1 MKKSFE
7 LEDSFRSLSQI
18 PRSEIQKRKTYNSIV
33 QTGRPDRPIGYI
45 ARNWTGSLLTIVMIL
60 VCAAYLLTEI
70 ESPSQEGLAA
80 LNPAELFASSEIV
93 ITYLTKSD
101 SPEQFNLHSNL
112 TRKGISIIDDPGWLE
127 IMNRSVNGRN
137 IVKDAPEM
145 ERAYDL
151 LLIYEGKKPDKC
163 KVWISKNNVYIKRM
177 KEQNVY
183 KVEES
188 KAAQVVLMIEDM
200 EKQVQF

>member
-7 LEDSFRSLSQI
+7 LEDSFKSLSQI

-70 ESPSQEGLAA
+70 KSPSQEGLAA
-80 LNPAELFASSEIV
+80 LNPAELFPSSEIV

-101 SPEQFNLHSNL
+101 SAEQFNLHSNL
-112 TRKGISIIDDPGWLE
+112 TRKGVSIIDEPGWLE
-127 IMNRSVNGRN
+127 IMNRTVNGRN
-137 IVKDAPEM
+137 TVKNVPEM
-145 ERAYDL
+145 ENAFDL
-151 LLIYEGKKPDKC
+151 LLIYEGRKPDQC
-163 KVWISKNNVYIKRM
+163 KLWINEENVYIKRV
-177 KEQNVY
+177 KEQRVY
-183 KVEES
+183 KVEAS
-188 KAAQVVLMIEDM
+188 KAAKVIAMIEDM
-200 EKQVQF
+200 EMQVQF

>member
-1 MKKSFE
+1 LKKSFE
-7 LEDSFRSLSQI
+7 LEDSFRNLSQI

-70 ESPSQEGLAA
+70 KSPSQEGLAA

-127 IMNRSVNGRN
+127 IMNITVNGRN
-137 IVKDAPEM
+137 NVENAPEM

-163 KVWISKNNVYIKRM
+163 KLWISKNNVYIKRM
-177 KEQNVY
+177 KEQKVY

-188 KAAQVVLMIEDM
+188 KAAQMVLMIEDM

>member
-18 PRSEIQKRKTYNSIV
+18 PRSEIQKRKTYNTIV
-33 QTGRPDRPIGYI
+33 KTGRPDRPIGYI

-70 ESPSQEGLAA
+70 KSPSQAGLAA

-101 SPEQFNLHSNL
+101 SAEHFNLHSNL
-112 TRKGISIIDDPGWLE
+112 TRKGVAIIDEPNWRG
-127 IMNRSVNGRN
+127 IMNRTVNGRN
-137 IVKDAPEM
+137 NVKNAPEM
-145 ERAYDL
+145 EGAYDL
-151 LLIYEGKKPDKC
+151 LLIYEGRKPDKC
-163 KVWISKNNVYIKRM
+163 KLWINEENVYIKRV
-177 KEQNVY
+177 KEQRVY
-183 KVEES
+183 KVEAS
-188 KAAQVVLMIEDM
+188 KAAKVIAMIEDM